1 MTLRAKKST
10 AKSEPPATKASFHGG
25 KDKKGAITFKTFYRR
40 FGVVF
45 PDTDVFIICF
55 ALDDRASFDEV
66 EEVWV
71 PEVRQHCP
79 QAEVIL
85 LGQCYLH

>member
-1 MTLRAKKST
+1 MINLWYL
-10 AKSEPPATKASFHGG
+10 FL
-25 KDKKGAITFKTFYRR
+25 
-40 FGVVF
+40 
-45 PDTDVFIICF
+45 DTDVFVICF

-85 LGQCYLH
+85 LGQCYYLH